1 MKNSEII
8 QIVGGAIGFSAYLI
22 GMYYIIRKNKYPS
35 FASYALWAIL
45 DGIMLYHAA
54 QNPEG
59 ANLPII
65 AGFTIG
71 SAFTA
76 IVLLAKGAFS
86 WGKTEWIVTFLII
99 VCLYVKYNYSHNTM
113 TIATATALMLAGVP
127 LLIDTF
133 KKPDSVPTSVW
144 VLFAIGSIVA
154 FMGKKSWALDECLF
168 SGTSAIY
175 TTVIVLLSMRKP
187 RKIVH

>member
-8 QIVGGAIGFSAYLI
+8 QIVGGAIGFSAYLVGI
-22 GMYYIIRKNKYPS
+22 YYIIRQQKYPS
-35 FASYALWAIL
+35 FASYALWATL

-71 SAFTA
+71 SAVTA
-76 IVLLAKGAFS
+76 IILLAKGKFS

-113 TIATATALMLAGVP
+113 TIATATALMLAGIP
-127 LLIDTF
+127 LLLDTW
-133 KKPDSVPTSVW
+133 KKPDTVPTRVW
-144 VLFAIGSIVA
+144 GIFAVGSIIA
-154 FMGKKSWALDECLF
+154 FFGKTSWALDEWLF

-175 TTVIVLLSMRKP
+175 TTVIVLLSRREP

>member
-1 MKNSEII
+1 MKNSEVM
-8 QIVGGAIGFSAYLI
+8 QIVGGAIGFIAYLV
-22 GMYYIIRKNKYPS
+22 GMYYIIRKKKYPS

-76 IVLLAKGAFS
+76 IVLLVKVEFS
-86 WGKTEWIVTFLII
+86 WEKTEWIVTFLII
-99 VCLYVKYNYSHNTM
+99 VCLYVKYNYNHDTM

-127 LLIDTF
+127 LLIDTY
-133 KKPDSVPTSVW
+133 KKPNTVPTLVW
-144 VLFAIGSIVA
+144 GIFAVGSTIA
-154 FMGKKSWALDECLF
+154 FFGKTSWALDEWLF

-175 TTVIVLLSMRKP
+175 CCIITILSLREP